1 MLSELTI
8 VTINKDK
15 MDEWLDL
22 YRDRIVPLARQLD
35 IKITGAWTD
44 VDRERFIQ
52 IRSAADA
59 KDLASSRARVR
70 GNSEWQAIGKRAQE
84 FTAAQ
89 DIVHLQPIWHFDDLN
104 DSHGVLDVDRRPLA
118 QLRMYTVN
126 KGSLPDWE
134 ELYIH
139 YEVPGHQAAGIALEW
154 LSHDVE
160 EERFFWIRSFQ
171 GESDMAASQD
181 RFHSG
186 DDWGAIKDR
195 VPSMLAHIEVI
206 MMNPVEMQSRS

>member
-1 MLSELTI
+1 MLSELRI

-84 FTAAQ
+84 FTTAQ

-118 QLRMYTVN
+118 QLRVYTVN
-126 KGSLPDWE
+126 KGSLPD
-134 ELYIH
+134 
-139 YEVPGHQAAGIALEW
+139 
-154 LSHDVE
+154 
-160 EERFFWIRSFQ
+160 
-171 GESDMAASQD
+171 
-181 RFHSG
+181 
-186 DDWGAIKDR
+186 
-195 VPSMLAHIEVI
+195 
-206 MMNPVEMQSRS
+206 